1 MFWWNNL
8 SLIQYACFP
17 AFLLLALLLKRRGW
31 PLPTLVIV
39 AAAVGALVA
48 FSLSRSVL
56 VGGPNEVA
64 LAPLSGDTF
73 ESATRILR
81 EKVQSRLH
89 RLGAARAVHYHR
101 EIASQGE
108 ARELMRSK
116 NLDMVV
122 WGNAH
127 WLHVALRETPPVALS
142 DFSLSRSYGGLEK
155 LKLVTSAPEVG
166 LSYQPRNE
174 TADYIAGIAAGVLP
188 RLNGAE
194 QESAQVTA
202 ERELALIDAGRLV
215 AFWTAHGHR
224 AYPWWELGNLY
235 ARTILSRDRVDLG
248 EVHCALAAYGRALK
262 FLHATDLANAELR
275 AAVLNNL
282 GVLTAVRAL
291 EERKPKLL
299 RRSRTM
305 FRATGKLRKA
315 RDIYGLEVR
324 PSAVARENLQLL
336 KGYIPKKGHAK
347 NQKAKR
353 PHKRKVRSP

>member
-1 MFWWNNL
+1 
-8 SLIQYACFP
+8 
-17 AFLLLALLLKRRGW
+17 
-31 PLPTLVIV
+31 
-39 AAAVGALVA
+39 
-48 FSLSRSVL
+48 
-56 VGGPNEVA
+56 
-64 LAPLSGDTF
+64 
-73 ESATRILR
+73 
-81 EKVQSRLH
+81 
-89 RLGAARAVHYHR
+89 
-101 EIASQGE
+101 
-108 ARELMRSK
+108 MRSK

-127 WLHVALRETPPVALS
+127 WLHVALRETPPVAVS
-142 DFSLSRSYGGLEK
+142 GFNLSRSYGGLEK
-155 LKLVTSAPEVG
+155 LQLVTSAPEVG

-174 TADYIAGIAAGVLP
+174 TADYIAGLAAGVLP
-188 RLNGAE
+188 RLSGGE
-194 QESAQVTA
+194 QEPAQVTA

-235 ARTILSRDRVDLG
+235 ARAVLSRDRVDLG
-248 EVHCALAAYGRALK
+248 EVRCAIAAYGRALT

-275 AAVLNNL
+275 AGVLNNL

-299 RRSRTM
+299 RRARTM

-324 PSAVARENLQLL
+324 PSAIARENLELL
-336 KGYIPKKGHAK
+336 KGFIPKKEHAK